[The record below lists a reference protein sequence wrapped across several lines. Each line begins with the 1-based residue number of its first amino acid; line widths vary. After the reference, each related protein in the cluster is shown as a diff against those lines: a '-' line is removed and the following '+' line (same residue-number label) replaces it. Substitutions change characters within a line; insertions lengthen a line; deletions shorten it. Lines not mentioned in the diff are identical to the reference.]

1 MTAHEHPA
9 LTIRGVS
16 KTFSGNTVLSDCTI
30 EVNSGEIHGLLGQ
43 NGSGKSTLVKI
54 LSGFQAPDAGGELLL
69 SNVPVPFPVSPSVVK
84 EHGLAFVHQDL
95 ALVDELSILDNLF
108 VGHYEAKFGRP
119 IPRRRLLAKARAAL
133 AEFGMDVDPERSV
146 SGLTSGDKACLAIVR
161 AFLDVEGHETPTLV
175 LDEPTARLD
184 RAEVSR
190 LFDAMSAAAGRGAG
204 ILFISHRLEEI
215 LTITDRVTVLRGG
228 IVTGRAATEDCD
240 EGSLIE
246 LILGERL
253 ASVYPPSDVE
263 PGSTVLSVV
272 GLRGKSVRGLDLQ
285 VRAGEIV
292 GLTGLPGSGAESVP
306 YLLMG
311 EEKGSAITAEL
322 DGTRFDISTSSVKK
336 RIELGMALVPGDR
349 AQQGAAL
356 GLTVAE
362 NVSLLHLRDFS
373 RFKFISPRKQA
384 RSVAQLLEKYDVRP
398 RRPGAVMNVLSGGNQ
413 QKAVMAKWLA
423 GNPTMVILHE
433 PTQGVDVGARRLIF
447 SIIADLS
454 RSGAAVLLVTVEHED
469 LARLA
474 HRVLVLRDGRV
485 GAEISG
491 PDLSKERI
499 TEESLI
505 SVRATATD
513 PATV

>member
-1 MTAHEHPA
+1 MTDPGHPA

-16 KTFSGNTVLSDCTI
+16 KTFSGNTVLSNCTI
-30 EVNSGEIHGLLGQ
+30 EVRSGEIHGLLGQ

-54 LSGFQAPDAGGELLL
+54 LSGFQPPDAGGELLL
-69 SNVPVPFPVSPSVVK
+69 SGVSVPFPVSPSVVK

-95 ALVDELSILDNLF
+95 ALVDELSVLDNLF
-108 VGHYEAKFGRP
+108 VGHYEAKFGQP
-119 IPRRRLLAKARAAL
+119 IPRRRLLEKARAAL
-133 AEFGMDVDPERSV
+133 AEFGMVVDPEKPV
-146 SGLTSGDKACLAIVR
+146 SRLTSGDKACLAIVR

-184 RAEVSR
+184 RAEVGR
-190 LFDAMSAAAGRGAG
+190 LFAAMRAAAARGAG

-215 LTITDRVTVLRGG
+215 LTITDRVTALRGG
-228 IVTGRAATEDCD
+228 VVTGRAATADCD

-263 PGSTVLSVV
+263 PGGVVLSIR
-272 GLRGKSVRGLDLQ
+272 GLHGTSVRGLDFDI
-285 VRAGEIV
+285 RGGEIV

-311 EEKGSAITAEL
+311 EEKGTAESAEIE
-322 DGTRFDISTSSVKK
+322 GIPFDLATLSVKK

-356 GLTVAE
+356 GLTVSE
-362 NVSLLHLRDFS
+362 NVSLLRLGDFS
-373 RFKFISPRKQA
+373 RFRFISPRRQA
-384 RSVAQLLEKYDVRP
+384 QSVVQMLEKYDVRP
-398 RRPGAVMNVLSGGNQ
+398 RRPNAVMGVLSGGNQ

-423 GNPTMVILHE
+423 TNPRLVILHE

-454 RSGAAVLLVTVEHED
+454 RAGAAVLLVSVEHED

-491 PDLSKERI
+491 SDLSKEKI

-505 SVRATATD
+505 SVRD
-513 PATV
+513 PASEPSLG

>member
-1 MTAHEHPA
+1 MMTDQGHPA

-54 LSGFQAPDAGGELLL
+54 LSGFQPPDPGGELLL
-69 SNVPVPFPVSPSVVK
+69 SNVHVPFPVTPSVVK

-95 ALVDELSILDNLF
+95 ALVDELSVLDNLF
-108 VGHYEAKFGRP
+108 VGHYEARFALP
-119 IPRRRLLAKARAAL
+119 VPRRRLREKARAAL
-133 AEFGMDVDPERSV
+133 AEFGMDIDPEQSV
-146 SGLTSGDKACLAIVR
+146 SALTSGDKACLAIVR
-161 AFLDVEGHETPTLV
+161 AFVDVEGHETPTIV

-184 RAEVSR
+184 RAEVGR
-190 LFDAMSAAAGRGAG
+190 LFDAMRAAAARGAG

-215 LTITDRVTVLRGG
+215 LTITDRVTALRGG
-228 IVTGRAATEDCD
+228 VVTGRAETADCD

-253 ASVYPPSDVE
+253 SSVYPPSDVV
-263 PGSTVLSVV
+263 PGDTVLSIV
-272 GLRGKSVRGLDLQ
+272 GLQSASVHGLDLDI
-285 VRAGEIV
+285 RAGEIV
-292 GLTGLPGSGAESVP
+292 GLTGLPGAGAESVP
-306 YLLMG
+306 YILMG
-311 EEKGSAITAEL
+311 EEKGSAAVATV
-322 DGTRFDISTSSVKK
+322 DGIPFDVSSTSVNK
-336 RIELGMALVPGDR
+336 RIELGLALVPGDR

-356 GLTVAE
+356 GLTVSE
-362 NVSLLHLRDFS
+362 NVSLLRLGDFR
-373 RFKFISPRKQA
+373 RFGFISPRRQA
-384 RSVAQLLEKYDVRP
+384 KSVTQMLDDYDVRP
-398 RRPGAVMNVLSGGNQ
+398 RRPSAVMGVLSGGNQ

-423 GNPTMVILHE
+423 KKPKVVILHE

-454 RSGAAVLLVTVEHED
+454 KAGAAVLLVSVEHED
-469 LARLA
+469 LARLS
-474 HRVLVLRDGRV
+474 HRVLVLRDGQI

-491 PDLSKERI
+491 SDLTKEKI

-505 SVRATATD
+505 SAKDASLS
-513 PATV
+513 A